1 MAAISKDDCEDDY
14 IVRAIDKAAKHL
26 GYDKIK
32 DCQWPTQVLSTYE
45 LHTFTNFN

>member
-14 IVRAIDKAAKHL
+14 IVCVIDKAAKHL

-45 LHTFTNFN
+45 VHMFTNFN